1 MADYDL
7 KSVKLPRLS
16 GRPLRAF
23 ATALENSATR
33 GLLLG
38 NLLESGGIT
47 KLRQLHLH
55 ELPLFY
61 PIVPAAEPAAEPG
74 GALEMEAVAATA
86 VAPPANFPI
95 ATISDY
101 AQAYRG
107 GRTTPLAVAEQI
119 LAAMAASDQ
128 GIKPLRAFIASDRQ
142 DVLAQAQ
149 AATERIQNGQPL
161 SWLDGVPVAIKD
173 EVDMVPYPTTVGT
186 RFLGKEAATQDATAV
201 ARLRAAGALLLGKAN
216 MHEIGINPTGH
227 NVHHGHTRNPYNPDF
242 DTGGSSSGPATAVAA
257 GFCPV
262 ALGADGGGSIR
273 IPAAL
278 CGLVGLKATFGR
290 ISEQGAAPLT
300 WSMGHLGPIGAS
312 VADVALAYAIMA
324 GPDAGD
330 PNSQHQPPV
339 TLEGWDAPDLRGL
352 TLGVY
357 WPWFRHA
364 APEVVAA
371 NEGLLQKLA
380 NAGAAIREI
389 EIPELDAMR
398 IAHAVIILAEMATNL
413 ANFPQHQGDFAPA
426 TRINLVLG
434 REFSGSDYLRAQQV
448 RARAMAIFQ
457 KVYQQVDVVVT
468 PATAVTAPLIPADGI
483 PDGLS
488 DLSTVTELMRY
499 VIPGNLI
506 GLPAIS
512 FPVGY
517 AANGLPIA
525 MQAMGRHWQE
535 HVLLRVAAVAERL
548 VTRKRPPVHYPILP
562 AKMRD

>member
-1 MADYDL
+1 MVAYDL

-16 GRPLRAF
+16 GRALRAF
-23 ATALENSATR
+23 AAALDNPAGR

-47 KLRQLHLH
+47 KLRRLHLD

-61 PIVPAAEPAAEPG
+61 PILPAAEPG
-74 GALEMEAVAATA
+74 GALEGGELAATA
-86 VAPPANFPI
+86 VSTAESYPFASI
-95 ATISDY
+95 GDY
-101 AQAYRG
+101 AQAYRTG
-107 GRTTPLAVAEQI
+107 QTTPTEVAESV
-119 LAAMAASDQ
+119 LAAITASDQ
-128 GIKPLRAFIASDRQ
+128 GSKPLRAFIAVNRA

-149 AATERIQNGQPL
+149 AATERIRSGHGL
-161 SWLDGVPVAIKD
+161 SVLDGVPVAIKD
-173 EVDMVPYPTTVGT
+173 EVDMTPYPTTVGT
-186 RFLGKEAATQDATAV
+186 KFLGKAPAKKDATTV

-227 NVHHGHTRNPYNPDF
+227 NVHHGHTRNPYHPDY

-257 GFCPV
+257 GLCPV

-290 ISEQGAAPLT
+290 VSEHGAAPLT
-300 WSMGHLGPIGAS
+300 WSMGHLGPIGAT
-312 VADVALAYAIMA
+312 VADVALAYAVMA
-324 GPDAGD
+324 GPDALD
-330 PNSQHQPPV
+330 RNSQHQPAV

-364 APEVVAA
+364 APDVVAA
-371 NEGLLQKLA
+371 NEAMLNRLA
-380 NAGAAIREI
+380 DAGAAVREI

-398 IAHAVIILAEMATNL
+398 IAHAAIILAEMAVNM
-413 ANFPQHQGDFAPA
+413 ANFPEYQRDFAPA
-426 TRINLVLG
+426 TRVNLVLG
-434 REFSGSDYLRAQQV
+434 RVFTGADYLRAQQV

-457 KVYQQVDVVVT
+457 EVYRQVDVVVT
-468 PATAVTAPLIPADGI
+468 PATAVTAPPIPADGI

-499 VIPGNLI
+499 IIPGNLI

-517 AANGLPIA
+517 APNGLPIA
-525 MQAMGRHWQE
+525 MQAMGRPWEE
-535 HVLLRVAAVAERL
+535 HLLLRVAAVAEKL
-548 VTRKRPPVHYPILP
+548 VERKRPQIYYSILE
-562 AKMRD
+562 K

>member
-7 KSVKLPRLS
+7 TSVKLPRLS

-23 ATALENSATR
+23 AAALENSATR
-33 GLLLG
+33 SLLLG

-47 KLRQLHLH
+47 KLRQLHLN

-61 PIVPAAEPAAEPG
+61 PIVPAASPG
-74 GALEMEAVAATA
+74 EALEQKDWPETA
-86 VAPPANFPI
+86 VATPEGFPF
-95 ATISDY
+95 ATIGNY
-101 AQAYRG
+101 TQAYRD
-107 GRTTPLAVAEQI
+107 GRTTPLAIAEKI
-119 LAAMAASDQ
+119 LAAIAASDQ
-128 GIKPLRAFIASDRQ
+128 SIKPLRAFIASDRQ
-142 DVLAQAQ
+142 EVLAQAQ
-149 AATERIQNGQPL
+149 AATERIQRGQPL
-161 SWLDGVPVAIKD
+161 SRLDGVPVAIKD
-173 EVDMVPYPTTVGT
+173 EVDMLPYPTTVGT
-186 RFLGKEAATQDATAV
+186 KFLGKEAAKQDATVV

-216 MHEIGINPTGH
+216 MHEIGINPIGH
-227 NVHHGHTRNPYNPDF
+227 NVHHGHTRNPYNPDY

-273 IPAAL
+273 VPAAL

-290 ISEQGAAPLT
+290 ISEHGAAPLT

-312 VADVALAYAIMA
+312 VADVTLAYAIMA
-324 GPDAGD
+324 GPDKHD

-339 TLEGWDAPDLRGL
+339 TLAGWDAPDLRGL

-364 APEVVAA
+364 TPEVAAA

-380 NAGAAIREI
+380 NAGATIREI
-389 EIPELDAMR
+389 EILELDAMR
-398 IAHAVIILAEMATNL
+398 IAHAVIILAEMATSM
-413 ANFPQHQGDFAPA
+413 ANFPQNQGDFAPA

-434 REFSGSDYLRAQQV
+434 REFSGIDYLRAQQV

-457 KVYQQVDVVVT
+457 RVYQEVDVVVT
-468 PATAVTAPLIPADGI
+468 PATAVTAPPIPANGI

-499 VIPGNLI
+499 IIPGNLI

-512 FPVGY
+512 FPAGY
-517 AANGLPIA
+517 SASGLPIG

-548 VTRKRPPVHYPILP
+548 VARKRPPVHYPILS
-562 AKMRD
+562 AG